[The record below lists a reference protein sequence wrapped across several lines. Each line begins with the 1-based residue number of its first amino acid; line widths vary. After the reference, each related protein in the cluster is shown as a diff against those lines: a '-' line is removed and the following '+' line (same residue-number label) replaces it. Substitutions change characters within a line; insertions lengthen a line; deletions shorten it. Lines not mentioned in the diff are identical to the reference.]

1 MVSHWIPFGYDEN
14 ILCVSISLLSRY
26 TQQLIEIRREYFRAK
41 VLINV
46 LPRLTMPG
54 LITRRRFLTTGSQC
68 LALTGLTACANTPI
82 SSQNSLQKTQAL
94 TGTEFDLAIG
104 YSQVNFTGKKR
115 YATTVNQSLPAPV
128 LRWREGSSVKI
139 NVTNHLPQLTS
150 IHWHGIILPS
160 NMDGV
165 PGLSFDGIAPGETFT
180 YEFPILQSGTYW
192 YHSHSN
198 FQEQTGLYGAIII
211 DPATPETD
219 QYNREYV
226 ILLSDWSDETPEAI
240 YRNLKKSSHFYN
252 RQERTIGD
260 LVNDIQQ
267 DGLSKTLDNRAMWN
281 DMRMSDRDISDV
293 TGATYQFLINGKNNL
308 DSWKGEF
315 FAGEK
320 IRLRIINTAAM
331 TFFDF
336 RIPDLPMQVIAA
348 DGQAVQ
354 PIEVDEFRIAPAE
367 TYDVIIQPEKNNYAI
382 FAQAIDRSGFAF
394 GKLICNPDKILN
406 IPQMDPAP
414 ILTMED
420 MGHGGADH
428 SQHEQHNEAKN
439 STENQSHSEHNHLT
453 VTESKEKLAAAGFG
467 NDENYLSKT
476 HLTDTDHFGI
486 DMRVHNPQ
494 SGINDPG
501 IGLRHHQHLYN
512 RRVLNYGDLKNRFKT
527 LDKREPSREIQ
538 LRITGNMHRYIWSI
552 DGLTYDQAPPIE
564 LRFNERIR
572 ITLINDTMMTHPFHL
587 HGMWSE
593 LETGDPDY
601 IPRKHTIIVQPG
613 KRISYLVTADA
624 EGRWAYHCHLLYH
637 MLGMMRE
644 VRVVKGDTA

>member
-1 MVSHWIPFGYDEN
+1 MSFQHP
-14 ILCVSISLLSRY
+14 
-26 TQQLIEIRREYFRAK
+26 
-41 VLINV
+41 
-46 LPRLTMPG
+46 
-54 LITRRRFLTTGSQC
+54 
-68 LALTGLTACANTPI
+68 
-82 SSQNSLQKTQAL
+82 LQKTQTL
-94 TGTEFDLAIG
+94 HGVEFDLALG
-104 YSQVNFTGKKR
+104 YSQVNITGKKR

-128 LRWREGSSVKI
+128 LRWQEGSRVTI

-150 IHWHGIILPS
+150 VHWHGIILPS

-211 DPATPETD
+211 DPAKPETD
-219 QYNREYV
+219 QYDREYV
-226 ILLSDWSDETPEAI
+226 ILLSDWSDEKPEAI
-240 YRNLKKSSHFYN
+240 YRHLKKSSHFYN

-260 LVNDIQQ
+260 LVNDIKQ
-267 DGLSKTLDNRAMWN
+267 DGLSKTLDHRSMWSN
-281 DMRMSDRDISDV
+281 MRMSDRDIADV

-308 DSWKGEF
+308 DAWQGEF

-320 IRLRIINTAAM
+320 IRLRVINASAM

-336 RIPDLPMQVIAA
+336 RIPNLPMQVIAA
-348 DGQAVQ
+348 DGQAVR

-367 TYDVIIQPEKNNYAI
+367 TYDVIIQPQKSNYAI
-382 FAQAIDRSGFAF
+382 FAQTIDRSGFAL
-394 GKLICNPDKILN
+394 GKLMCNQHEPIN
-406 IPQMDPAP
+406 IPTMDPAP

-428 SQHEQHNEAKN
+428 SHHGQSSTKN
-439 STENQSHSEHNHLT
+439 NSHSEHSHLKI
-453 VTESKEKLAAAGFG
+453 TEHKEKLAPAGFG
-467 NDENYLSKT
+467 NHANYLSTT
-476 HLTDTDHFGI
+476 HVPAENDFGI
-486 DMRVHNPQ
+486 DMRVQSPQ
-494 SGINDPG
+494 SGLDDPG
-501 IGLRHHQHLYN
+501 IGLRHHHHLYN
-512 RRVLNYGDLKNRFKT
+512 RRVLHYSNLKNRYKT

-552 DGLTYDQAPPIE
+552 DGLTYDQVPPIE
-564 LRFNERIR
+564 LQFNERIR

-601 IPRKHTIIVQPG
+601 IPRKHTVIVQPG

-644 VRVVKGDTA
+644 VRVVKGDSV

>member
-1 MVSHWIPFGYDEN
+1 MSH
-14 ILCVSISLLSRY
+14 
-26 TQQLIEIRREYFRAK
+26 Q
-41 VLINV
+41 
-46 LPRLTMPG
+46 
-54 LITRRRFLTTGSQC
+54 ITRRRFLTRGGQC
-68 LALTGLTACANTPI
+68 LALTGLTACSAIPEASRNFVG
-82 SSQNSLQKTQAL
+82 SSLRKTHEL
-94 TGTEFDLAIG
+94 TGTEFDLVIG

-128 LRWREGSSVKI
+128 LRWREGSRVKI
-139 NVTNHLPQLTS
+139 NVTNHLPSLTS

-211 DPATPETD
+211 DPATPEAD
-219 QYNREYV
+219 QYDREYV
-226 ILLSDWSDETPEAI
+226 ILLSDWSDENPEAI

-252 RQERTIGD
+252 RQERTLGD
-260 LVNDIQQ
+260 LVGDIQK
-267 DGLSKTLDNRAMWN
+267 DGLLNTLDNRAMWN
-281 DMRMSDRDISDV
+281 EMRMSDRDVSDV
-293 TGATYQFLINGKNNL
+293 TGATYEFLMNGAHNA
-308 DSWKGEF
+308 DTWQGEF
-315 FAGEK
+315 FSGEK
-320 IRLRIINTAAM
+320 IRLRIVNASAM

-336 RIPDLPMQVIAA
+336 RIPGLPMQVIAA
-348 DGQAVQ
+348 DGQLVQ
-354 PIEVDEFRIAPAE
+354 PVDVDEFRIAPAE
-367 TYDVIIQPEKNNYAI
+367 TYDVIIQPEKNNYVI
-382 FAQAIDRSGFAF
+382 FAQTIDRSGFAL
-394 GKLICNPDKILN
+394 GKLICDPEKSLEV
-406 IPQMDPAP
+406 PQVDPTP

-420 MGHGGADH
+420 MGHGGSDH
-428 SQHEQHNEAKN
+428 SQHGQQSETKNE
-439 STENQSHSEHNHLT
+439 SHSKHNHLLMA
-453 VTESKEKLAAAGFG
+453 ESQEKLAPAGLA
-467 NDENYLSKT
+467 NSDQYLSVLPAPDKG
-476 HLTDTDHFGI
+476 DYGI
-486 DMRVHNPQ
+486 DMRVLNPA
-494 SGINDPG
+494 SGLYDPG
-501 IGLRHHQHLYN
+501 IGLRHHQHLYG
-512 RRVLNYGDLKNRFKT
+512 RRVLHYGDLKNRFNT

-552 DGLTYDQAPPIE
+552 DGLAYDQAPPIE
-564 LRFNERIR
+564 LSFNERIR

-593 LETGDPDY
+593 LETGDPEF

-644 VRVVKGDTA
+644 VRVVKGDSE